1 VAKVAPKLKKFF
13 TRAEV
18 AQMFEVV
25 PNTVS
30 RWARDAKLPCV
41 LTPGGRRRYPVEAIQ
56 RTLGELQQDGP
67 VAPAPVRKR

>member
-1 VAKVAPKLKKFF
+1 MKIAHKHKSFF

-30 RWARDAKLPCV
+30 RWARDGRLPCM

-56 RTLGELQQDGP
+56 RRLRELQQDGP
-67 VAPAPVRKR
+67 DSPPAGRKR